1 MAAVKQIRV
10 DVHMVRHLPPPLNPL
25 LLGIFV
31 VPAGLALRQQFADTT
46 RANSSQ
52 AIVGLLDQTLDFLF
66 SPKGG
71 LLRQQLVDAT
81 ADQIDAAGWQLFQGL
96 GRQLPRRLRPP
107 GLQRPRLPET
117 NPLLKLEPIREL
129 LGILQKLPGFE
140 PQLLTSRLPRLLAE
154 PDLRLMGLELARGL
168 AERGL
173 VRLVRD
179 VLVEPELR
187 LQVIETT

>member
-1 MAAVKQIRV
+1 MLF
-10 DVHMVRHLPPPLNPL
+10 D
-25 LLGIFV
+25 GEIFRWSRLENLV
-31 VPAGLALRQQFADTT
+31 VSAGQQD
-46 RANSSQ
+46 Q
-52 AIVGLLDQTLDFLF
+52 LDLEGLLDQTLDFLF

-154 PDLRLMGLELARGL
+154 PDLRRMGLELARGL